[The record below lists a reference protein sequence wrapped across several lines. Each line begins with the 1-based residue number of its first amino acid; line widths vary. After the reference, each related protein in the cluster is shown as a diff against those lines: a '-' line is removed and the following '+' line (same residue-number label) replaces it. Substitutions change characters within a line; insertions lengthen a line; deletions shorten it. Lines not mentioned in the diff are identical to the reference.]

1 MSASLLQFAPIAVL
15 LCMAIA
21 FVSVTL
27 FLPKLAGKKSFTTPV
42 KDSPYECGMPSEI
55 GTQGTFGVKFYLVA
69 MIFIVFDLEVVFIL
83 GWATSFR
90 DLVKPVSEQGLGTLA
105 FWAMVVFVGILEVGH
120 FYLWKKGALTWGR
133 FTALRR
139 TDVKPHPA
147 ALISG
152 GPNST
157 VNRPATISPVA
168 SGKV

>member
-15 LCMAIA
+15 LLMAIA

-27 FLPKLAGKKSFTTPV
+27 FLPKLAAKKSFPTPV
-42 KDSPYECGMPSEI
+42 KDSPYECGMPSEL

-69 MIFIVFDLEVVFIL
+69 MLFILFDLEVVFIL

-90 DLVKPVSEQGLGTLA
+90 ELVKPVSEQGLGTLA
-105 FWAMVVFVGILEVGH
+105 FWAMFIFIAVLEVGH

-139 TDVKPHPA
+139 PGVAPHPA
-147 ALISG
+147 LANPGATSAA
-152 GPNST
+152 
-157 VNRPATISPVA
+157 NRPATNSAVA

>member
-15 LCMAIA
+15 LAMAIA

-27 FLPKLAGKKSFTTPV
+27 FLPKLAGKKSVTTPV
-42 KDSPYECGMPSEI
+42 KDSPYECGMPSEL

-69 MIFIVFDLEVVFIL
+69 MLFILFDLEVVFIL

-105 FWAMVVFVGILEVGH
+105 FWAMFIFIAVLEVGH

-139 TDVKPHPA
+139 KDVKQHPA
-147 ALISG
+147 LLDLAGLN
-152 GPNST
+152 PN
-157 VNRPATISPVA
+157 VNRPATNSAVA